1 MPVTR
6 KMLVP
11 TLVDAV
17 NLNAQVNNAREILSE
32 WDVPGWQVNTLAY
45 HQPDERLLHNPHIQ
59 VTRLWRKHAWYLHL
73 FLCYLRSYDIIFYP
87 GVTPTDAA
95 GLRWRRRLGFDSKV
109 IVTLEGLLGDA
120 QRETEYSALAG
131 HPVHCQ
137 HVPAATLARVDQRNQ
152 EANHI
157 IAISPFLAR
166 MGKSRYGNK
175 ISVLPLGI
183 NSGVFYRS
191 PRAANARLQIVAAGG
206 VKDSKRP
213 QLMLEL
219 ARRFPE
225 CDFLWYGEGVMRSGL
240 LREAAVRGLRNLY
253 FPGQLPPAQLAEA
266 FRAADVFVMPSLSE
280 GVPKVSQEAA
290 ACGLAQ
296 VVFGFYET
304 PTVIDGG
311 NGFVVWND
319 EQFIASIGELIA
331 NRVLIEEF
339 GRAGAEMSLAWSW
352 QQVARQWREK
362 LVELAT

>member
-11 TLVDAV
+11 TLVDAG

-73 FLCYLRSYDIIFYP
+73 FLSYLRPYDIIFYP

-95 GLRWRRRLGFDSKV
+95 GLRWRRRLGFDSTV
-109 IVTLEGLLGDA
+109 IVTLEGLLGDTR
-120 QRETEYSALAG
+120 REAEYSALAG
-131 HPVHCQ
+131 HPVYCQ
-137 HVPAATLARVDQRNQ
+137 HVPAAMLARVDQRNQ

-166 MGKSRYGNK
+166 MGNSRYGNK

-183 NSGVFYRS
+183 DTSCFYPQQRD
-191 PRAANARLQIVAAGG
+191 RNARLQIVSAGG
-206 VKDSKRP
+206 VKENKRP

-219 ARRFPE
+219 AHRFPD
-225 CDFLWYGEGVMRSGL
+225 CDFIWYGDGIMRNSL
-240 LREAAVRGLRNLY
+240 LREVGVRGLKNLD
-253 FPGQLPPAQLAEA
+253 FPGALPPLQLAAA
-266 FRAADVFVMPSLSE
+266 FRRADMFVMPSLSE
-280 GVPKVSQEAA
+280 GVPKVTQEAA

-331 NRVLIEEF
+331 NRGLIAEF